1 MGTLREPRTMN
12 TVVLKQIAAVPK
24 ANGDPM
30 LYGLDDQ
37 GVVWR
42 SDNPARGEWQIVP
55 MKAKA

>member
-1 MGTLREPRTMN
+1 MN